1 MPLDLSSPGSLDREP
16 HYRRYLAQDGK
27 VRVVCVQ
34 DFDYYDYDV
43 SRFVDEATFPT
54 SGEAE
59 SAPISTWQL
68 VQALET
74 GEDDET
80 RAQASRNL
88 DAVRVH
94 VTAART
100 APGHRPQ
107 CSPRDC
113 RCACPRTQDCQDC
126 HRCVCWR
133 ASCCAEQY
141 PGR

>member
-1 MPLDLSSPGSLDREP
+1 MPLDLSSPGSHDREP
-16 HYRRYLAQDGK
+16 HYRRYLGHDGT

-43 SRFVDEATFPT
+43 SRFVDEVTFPT

-59 SAPISTWQL
+59 STPISTWRL

-74 GEDDET
+74 GEDNET

-88 DAVRVH
+88 AAVRAHAVP
-94 VTAART
+94 TS
-100 APGHRPQ
+100 GHRPQ
-107 CSPRDC
+107 CGPHDC
-113 RCACPRTQDCQDC
+113 RCACPRNQNCQDC

-133 ASCCAEQY
+133 AMCCAEQY
-141 PGR
+141 PGH